1 MAPLPRIL
9 VAFIIGILLACC
21 TPKVFGQQYA
31 LIVSFA
37 SLLLTYMALVF
48 LDRRDRKTHHAFGIA
63 ALAFAMVLG
72 FVRTGLSHHEMHRD
86 YGKPPRTMVATV
98 VDYAVEKEE
107 NYATLIDCGKYGG
120 RQLAYLWSSND
131 RPMRLEPGD
140 VIHLKSSKRKVVADE
155 IREMEHKG
163 NQERRFLGY
172 QKHLYYSHIYA
183 TLYASKWWKDK
194 KQDGQK
200 RLTWGKLRKKVAQQY
215 RSLHLPTEEEAI
227 LTAMTLG
234 DRRALK
240 QRGMHISTRY
250 SRAGV
255 SHVLALSGF
264 HLTIIYALLD
274 ILFLSSFYRRKYKW
288 IPHLMVILCIWAYTL
303 LAGTPPS
310 LVRAALMCSLICLAK
325 GIYGGKQS
333 GLDALVLSAFI
344 MLIFDPFYIMNI
356 SFQLSYASMLAIT
369 VCSPSLSRMQTS
381 INKTNL
387 PRIAKKAISYILG
400 IILISAIA
408 TLATAGIVA
417 YHFSSISLVGL
428 ATNIC
433 ISILASVLMT
443 AAVVWWGIRIIG
455 AVTTLAQTPI
465 VQTIEGWVGDCIKWL
480 LKSMNQT
487 VDYFASFS
495 QATLNWNASLIEAI
509 LYYMILAT
517 LAFWLYNHSAFPLKY
532 PK

>member
-1 MAPLPRIL
+1 
-9 VAFIIGILLACC
+9 
-21 TPKVFGQQYA
+21 
-31 LIVSFA
+31 
-37 SLLLTYMALVF
+37 
-48 LDRRDRKTHHAFGIA
+48 
-63 ALAFAMVLG
+63 
-72 FVRTGLSHHEMHRD
+72 
-86 YGKPPRTMVATV
+86 
-98 VDYAVEKEE
+98 
-107 NYATLIDCGKYGG
+107 
-120 RQLAYLWSSND
+120 
-131 RPMRLEPGD
+131 
-140 VIHLKSSKRKVVADE
+140 
-155 IREMEHKG
+155 
-163 NQERRFLGY
+163 
-172 QKHLYYSHIYA
+172 
-183 TLYASKWWKDK
+183 
-194 KQDGQK
+194 
-200 RLTWGKLRKKVAQQY
+200 
-215 RSLHLPTEEEAI
+215 
-227 LTAMTLG
+227 
-234 DRRALK
+234 
-240 QRGMHISTRY
+240 
-250 SRAGV
+250 
-255 SHVLALSGF
+255 
-264 HLTIIYALLD
+264 
-274 ILFLSSFYRRKYKW
+274 
-288 IPHLMVILCIWAYTL
+288 MVILCIWAYTL

-325 GIYGGKQS
+325 GLYGGKQS

-344 MLIFDPFYIMNI
+344 MLVFDPFYIMNI

-381 INKTNL
+381 INKANL

-517 LAFWLYNHSAFPLKY
+517 LAFWLYNHSAFSLKY